1 MNETKS
7 ALLKLLM
14 AYVFCVASVFVIAV
28 LATLLTGGLSGRRG
42 LPLGAAIALAIL
54 AAFVLLGIFVCI
66 AIGVAVFID
75 AKQRDME
82 PWLWALV
89 AALVPYFLGLIAYLI
104 ARKPSGSQCP
114 ACGGAAPG
122 HSAYCPHCGHVLQH
136 LCPSCSRP
144 TDPTSRFCAHCGA
157 SIGPAPD
164 SGGSLA
170 TSPQD
175 D

>member
-14 AYVFCVASVFVIAV
+14 AYVFCVATVLVISV
-28 LATLLTGGLSGRRG
+28 LATLLTGGLSGRGG
-42 LPLGAAIALAIL
+42 LPLGAAIAI
-54 AAFVLLGIFVCI
+54 AFVVALVLLGIFVCI

-75 AKQRDME
+75 AGKRDME

-89 AALVPYFLGLIAYLI
+89 AALVPCFLGLIAYLI
-104 ARKPSGSQCP
+104 ARKPSGSHCP
-114 ACGGAAPG
+114 ACGGVAPG

-136 LCPSCSRP
+136 LCTNCNRP
-144 TDPTSRFCAHCGA
+144 ADPASRFCAHCGA
-157 SIGPAPD
+157 SITPA
-164 SGGSLA
+164 SNNGEALA
-170 TSPQD
+170 PSRQD

>member
-82 PWLWALV
+82 PWLWAMV
-89 AALVPYFLGLIAYLI
+89 AASPASHPDRNARRAGALHPGTLLTVPTAVTSCSTS
-104 ARKPSGSQCP
+104 ARAAVGPPTRLP
-114 ACGGAAPG
+114 ASAPTAAPR
-122 HSAYCPHCGHVLQH
+122 SAPLPTAEDRLQ
-136 LCPSCSRP
+136 RP
-144 TDPTSRFCAHCGA
+144 PRMTSIAA
-157 SIGPAPD
+157 
-164 SGGSLA
+164 
-170 TSPQD
+170 
-175 D
+175 